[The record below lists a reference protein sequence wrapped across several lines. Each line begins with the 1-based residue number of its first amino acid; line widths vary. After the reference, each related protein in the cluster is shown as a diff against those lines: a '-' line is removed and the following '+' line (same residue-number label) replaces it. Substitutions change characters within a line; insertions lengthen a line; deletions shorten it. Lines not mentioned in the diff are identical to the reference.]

1 MPTRYLNPDA
11 PIQSGLDAFVSG
23 AAQAYTGIR
32 DERRKRQ
39 EEAQKDALLRQQMQI
54 ADQANQRANIEG
66 GLTIQQGTRPDPIQQ
81 GQAQASGVRARIGS
95 ILSRIAGGGQS
106 PDLQPTG
113 TLVKSGESQQER
125 ITRMSEEGAN
135 SRNAATITSNKDL
148 TTMREAG
155 DTSRNAASN
164 ATSIRVAQIGASTPS
179 WQTVTT
185 QDGRMYQVNPKDG
198 STRPIGLMGKAS
210 GSGDSLGTVATRS
223 AAATI
228 PELQGAAKI
237 IDRFSSPSLM
247 SQLQK
252 KAGVFGNYANTPEGR
267 QLNQAIDQFVTL
279 SELAKGN
286 KRPTEAMMKRFYAI
300 YAPAPGDDDAV
311 MEQKRA
317 ARQTLIES
325 VTKVAGHMAPGA
337 DSTAAS
343 VNPFQSLI
351 PKKP

>member
-54 ADQANQRANIEG
+54 ADEQNQRANIDAGMTEVNFDPVTIPRAPLPEG
-66 GLTIQQGTRPDPIQQ
+66 
-81 GQAQASGVRARIGS
+81 AGVRAKIGN
-95 ILSRIAGGGQS
+95 ILSHVFGSDTTI
-106 PDLQPTG
+106 QPTG
-113 TLVKSGESQQER
+113 TLVKTGESQQER
-125 ITRMSEEGAN
+125 ITRMGEEGAN
-135 SRNAATITSNKDL
+135 SRNAATIASNRDL